1 MNSWS
6 KYAFYKS
13 FRIHEMVTEWK
24 NKHSK
29 LKFNGPLEK
38 TDVSFT
44 EEWVFDGLY
53 HLRDIFKF
61 VRKKTIFLFISC
73 CKRFFIA
80 RAKKGGIIK
89 KFLL

>member
-38 TDVSFT
+38 KLTSVLT
-44 EEWVFDGLY
+44 EGWVFDGLY

-61 VRKKTIFLFISC
+61 VRKKTDISINIFILDALYVQS
-73 CKRFFIA
+73 KDEN
-80 RAKKGGIIK
+80 
-89 KFLL
+89 

>member
-24 NKHSK
+24 NKHWK

-38 TDVSFT
+38 KLTSVLT
-44 EEWVFDGLY
+44 EGWVFDGLY
-53 HLRDIFKF
+53 HLRDILKF
-61 VRKKTIFLFISC
+61 VRKKPIFLFIFLSLMHYMFSR
-73 CKRFFIA
+73 KR
-80 RAKKGGIIK
+80 KII
-89 KFLL
+89 